1 MTDIIVEDGSIVA
14 NANSYVTIS
23 GTDAYALDY
32 AYADWTA
39 ATETVKTQ
47 SLFRGMRYI
56 ESLSFK
62 GTKQTEGQALA
73 WPITDLYDIDGYLIE
88 DNTIPAQVVKATYE
102 AAIICLP
109 TSGIDLQPNK
119 DADDYRTKLNIAGV
133 VTEEWYNRG
142 RLTNKSTI
150 ITDLLKG
157 LIKSSYIIEV
167 QRG

>member
-62 GTKQTEGQALA
+62 GTKQTEGQAL
-73 WPITDLYDIDGYLIE
+73 DGYLIE